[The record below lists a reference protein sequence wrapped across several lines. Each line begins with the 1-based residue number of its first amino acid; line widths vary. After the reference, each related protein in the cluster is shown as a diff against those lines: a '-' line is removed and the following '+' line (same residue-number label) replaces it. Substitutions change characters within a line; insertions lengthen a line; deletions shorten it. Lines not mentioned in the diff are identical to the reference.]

1 MIKREKDK
9 SLLKVLCAYVLAFI
23 MLVTSVAG
31 LGAGKVFAAAVKA
44 PTVNP
49 VLYDATTISGS
60 NLAKATVNKK
70 TVIATVHVILK
81 DSNGDEKA
89 NVNVTPKSGTKWKV
103 DLPEG
108 VKVAKGDTVTVYQ
121 QIGEDKSSEVTANA
135 QPSKA
140 ALNEDKLKM
149 PSGEIWIEQTSSNI
163 VNKDEQAEAFELLKA
178 ANPDI
183 ANDIKSAVFSINGT
197 EHAYYE
203 VTYDDDS
210 TSGKIEALDLKIKQ
224 VTETSRSPEIDSIT
238 VVDNVVKGKLAGPG
252 PFDKI
257 KVQLVIRVNKD
268 KLDQYCNENKCTVD
282 KDSSNPID
290 VTLQDDGTFSYT
302 LKAGES
308 LNLDQ
313 IVGVSVKEPHK
324 FISCSTTTVKPVTPK
339 KTEVKNPRGLT
350 DKNKEA
356 IDKAIRDAY
365 TVDGVSKLPNGT
377 GFDHGGVPA
386 FIEFDKDG
394 NARIISPNNVEFKRD
409 ENRKVV
415 YQKNEDG
422 SYKVKDETKVITIPA
437 KNLVKNIK
445 PIAP

>member
-149 PSGEIWIEQTSSNI
+149 PSEEIWIERTSSNI
-163 VNKDEQAEAFELLKA
+163 VNKDEQA
-178 ANPDI
+178 
-183 ANDIKSAVFSINGT
+183 
-197 EHAYYE
+197 
-203 VTYDDDS
+203 
-210 TSGKIEALDLKIKQ
+210 
-224 VTETSRSPEIDSIT
+224 
-238 VVDNVVKGKLAGPG
+238 
-252 PFDKI
+252 
-257 KVQLVIRVNKD
+257 
-268 KLDQYCNENKCTVD
+268 
-282 KDSSNPID
+282 
-290 VTLQDDGTFSYT
+290 
-302 LKAGES
+302 
-308 LNLDQ
+308 
-313 IVGVSVKEPHK
+313 
-324 FISCSTTTVKPVTPK
+324 
-339 KTEVKNPRGLT
+339 
-350 DKNKEA
+350 
-356 IDKAIRDAY
+356 
-365 TVDGVSKLPNGT
+365 
-377 GFDHGGVPA
+377 
-386 FIEFDKDG
+386 
-394 NARIISPNNVEFKRD
+394 
-409 ENRKVV
+409 
-415 YQKNEDG
+415 
-422 SYKVKDETKVITIPA
+422 
-437 KNLVKNIK
+437 
-445 PIAP
+445 